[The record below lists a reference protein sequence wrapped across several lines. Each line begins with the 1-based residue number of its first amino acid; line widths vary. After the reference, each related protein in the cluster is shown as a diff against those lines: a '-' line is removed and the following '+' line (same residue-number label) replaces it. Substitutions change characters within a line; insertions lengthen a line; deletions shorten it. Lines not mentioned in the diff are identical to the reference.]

1 VLTRALGA
9 SGLEVGAVGLGC
21 VGMSAEYDPSQQHD
35 QRSLAVLHRAVEL
48 GVTLFD
54 TADVYGPFT
63 NEVLVGRALRRH
75 RSQVVLATKCGLVL
89 DPRTGREV
97 PDGRPE
103 HIRAACEASLR
114 RLGVEVIDLYHLHR
128 VDPAVP
134 VEESWGAMAELV
146 AAGHV
151 RALGLSEV
159 DVPTLETAHAAHPVT
174 SVQSELSLWTRGPL
188 DAVLPWCQANGA
200 AFLPYAPL
208 GRGYL
213 TGTITAARFE
223 PTDIRHGN
231 PRFSDEAIASNQ
243 RLVEEIRAVGEELDA
258 TPAQVAIA
266 WLLHLG
272 PSVVPIPGTKRL
284 ERLEENRAAV
294 DVVLSDAALRRLA
307 ALPAPVGARY

>member
-284 ERLEENRAAV
+284 DRLEENRAAV
-294 DVVLSDAALRRLA
+294 DVVLSDRALRRLA